1 MYINKTY
8 LFYLFV
14 IFPGQLYKN
23 SFSNAVNAFAIT
35 ILTTTFN
42 TTNTL
47 MFTIS
52 KLTVTFYVL
61 KVLLTPFLKY
71 EMLLYPGLKVALGQ
85 SLKRSSV
92 KSSLTCAFVQ
102 RVR

>member
-1 MYINKTY
+1 M
-8 LFYLFV
+8 FYLFV

-23 SFSNAVNAFAIT
+23 SFSNAVNAFATT

-85 SLKRSSV
+85 NLKRSSV
-92 KSSLTCAFVQ
+92 RSSLTCAFVQ